1 MAPSSSEIIDVKTLN
16 IEMFKNDEGNFPTL
30 ITLVVAHE
38 PAHVVNLVV
47 NRMTDLF
54 VDYANDYPSENFS
67 VICQS
72 AEHIKD
78 RDEDTITLITP
89 DTLALILN
97 YEHSGDRLITLELG
111 FSSSDFT
118 VH

>member
-1 MAPSSSEIIDVKTLN
+1 MSPSSSEIIALRTLD

-30 ITLVVAHE
+30 ITLVIAHE

-47 NRMTDLF
+47 SRMTDLF
-54 VDYANDYPSENFS
+54 VEYADTYPSENFS
-67 VICQS
+67 VMCRS

-78 RDEDTITLITP
+78 KDEDTLTLITP

-97 YEHSGDRLITLELG
+97 YEFDGDRLITLELG